1 MTTKQTFASLGSITF
16 AMTRWIKLRQ
26 WARRQGDTITEAN
39 ATLWI
44 EDCKA
49 RGQRIIKLGGVL

>member
-1 MTTKQTFASLGSITF
+1 MTTKQSFASLGCVVF
-16 AMTRWIKLRQ
+16 AMTHWIKLRQ
-26 WARRQGDTITEAN
+26 WAQRNGDTITEAN

-49 RGQRIIKLGGVL
+49 RGQRINKLGGAR

>member
-26 WARRQGDTITEAN
+26 WAQRTGDTITAARAEV
-39 ATLWI
+39 WI
-44 EDCKA
+44 ADCRA
-49 RGQRIIKLGGVL
+49 RGQRINKLGGAL